1 MEENEMGIGSKK
13 QKIGSIQFC
22 EMIFTLLITNQVD
35 TVSIAYLRMFSV
47 KIVAAH
53 FPPEIFMSIEN
64 SLLFFSGFDDAFQ
77 IAS

>member
-13 QKIGSIQFC
+13 QKIGSIQYC
-22 EMIFTLLITNQVD
+22 EIRTKFLPTNWLKI
-35 TVSIAYLRMFSV
+35 SIAYLRMFSV

-64 SLLFFSGFDDAFQ
+64 SLLFFSGFDNAF
-77 IAS
+77 

>member
-1 MEENEMGIGSKK
+1 MGIGSKK
-13 QKIGSIQFC
+13 QKIGLIQFC

-35 TVSIAYLRMFSV
+35 LLYDTLSIAYLRMFSV

>member
-13 QKIGSIQFC
+13 QKIGLIQFC
-22 EMIFTLLITNQVD
+22 EMIFTLLTNQVD
-35 TVSIAYLRMFSV
+35 TVSIAYMRMFSV